1 MRRYLVLEL
10 FSALIQRTI
19 AKRSKQIINGL
30 SQASRP
36 NICIEHSK
44 QQRYL
49 FKEKQKCTLILVICD
64 SPLYFLMFLHVTRE
78 KLTSYKC
85 KHYAKTL

>member
-19 AKRSKQIINGL
+19 EKRSKHIINGL

-49 FKEKQKCTLILVICD
+49 VKEKQKCTRIICD
-64 SPLYFLMFLHVTRE
+64 SPLYFFNVPTRFP
-78 KLTSYKC
+78 
-85 KHYAKTL
+85 